1 MLLEHGRVA
10 ESVPEYEA
18 AVRVLPQS
26 AQIRQ
31 ALAKA
36 QVALDTRE
44 MDRAA
49 LENLTVTLAEEPNN
63 AGAWRLSAIAHGR
76 LGNEAMTA
84 LALAESA
91 LARGTYEEARGR
103 AEHASGLLQEN
114 TAPWRSAQDLYRQ
127 SVVSV
132 KCESVRLF
140 RGSRR

>member
-91 LARGTYEEARGR
+91 LARGTSEEARGR
-103 AEHASGLLQEN
+103 AEPARGLMQAN
-114 TAPWRSAQDLYRQ
+114 TAPQEEEQGVRHAWERSGR
-127 SVVSV
+127 
-132 KCESVRLF
+132 
-140 RGSRR
+140 

>member
-76 LGNEAMTA
+76 PGHEEMTA

-91 LARGTYEEARGR
+91 LDRGKYAQASGR
-103 AEHASGLLQEN
+103 AAHASALLAGN
-114 TAPWRSAQDLYRQ
+114 TERWRRAQAHSTQAPRW
-127 SVVSV
+127 VNVS
-132 KCESVRLF
+132 E
-140 RGSRR
+140 